1 MKPLKLSGFYF
12 LLALTFYSPL
22 HAQVAS
28 DFTIVA
34 DSTQPAFQGH
44 GFGTYPSINDDG
56 TVAFLVDQVGTYRA
70 VNGQAPV
77 RVGGGVTG
85 DPFIN
90 KLGEI
95 GSRQYV
101 DANLTTELY
110 KATSSGSIVSLV
122 RNDTTFRSF
131 GTPFHLSPTGTAVFW
146 ARLNPVSPGHWGIFT
161 ATGDGTTSLVIDNLG
176 PFGNFGAGPTIN
188 SAGTIAFTGYKD
200 VVNNTSEEGLYIGT
214 AGGNGAATTVL
225 TAAGSPLYKWDGNPY
240 INDKGQIA
248 FKAYEDSTGEPGIF
262 VVHQDGTDLRTVAR
276 AGGIGGSGPYSMFD
290 SPIIND
296 LGTVVFRGYLDTGER
311 GIYAGPDPVA
321 DKVVQ
326 EGDPLFGS
334 TATSVVFLRGLNNKN
349 QIAFY
354 FELADGRSGIATAQ
368 LNLPTTPGRSP
379 IYHLTDLGVPPGQQ
393 MFSPGAINNQSQ
405 VVGSSE
411 SSAYRNSNGVWENL
425 GKLPGGNVSGAS
437 AINNSGQATGS
448 SQYTNGGGIRH
459 ATLYSGG
466 NVTDLGTLP
475 LWGNNSNGAGIN
487 DSTQIVGSSGPG
499 GTSLHA
505 FIWDAANGMRD
516 LGTLG
521 GQYAKAYSINNAG
534 SVTGTS
540 NVATGFGNNHAFI
553 WDATNG
559 MRDIG
564 TIAGDTSSG
573 SFINADGHIVGG
585 STINNFDNRSHA
597 FFYDGTMHD
606 LGSLGPDAF
615 ESDRSGALSI
625 NLYNVVV
632 GSAYRPYTGGALYQ
646 TAFVYRD
653 GAMFDLEPLMDNQDY
668 RLFSAVSINDRG
680 QILVQAIHVP
690 TNSNRAVVLT
700 PTSVTLPSPTPGPS
714 PSPTPVSS
722 PTPTPSSTPPSTPT
736 PTPVPTATPTSP
748 TPTATPTATPT
759 STPTATPTATVALSP
774 TPTATPTATV
784 ALSPTPTA
792 TPTATVALSPTPTAT
807 PAAVPSQPLNIATRG
822 RVESGDNAMIGGF
835 IITGN
840 VSKKVIVRAIGP
852 SLRSS
857 LSDSLS
863 DPVLELR
870 KADGTLINQNDNWRD
885 DAAQAAE
892 LEANHVAP
900 ANDLESA
907 IVATLAPGNYTA
919 AVTGKNAVS
928 GVGLI
933 EIYDV
938 NQSADSKLANIST
951 RGIVRSA
958 DGVLIGGFILGGA
971 NGNAKVLVRAIGPSL
986 ANAGVNNTLS
996 DPTLELHDGNGSLI
1010 ASNDNWKSDQQSQ
1023 IEATQIPP
1031 TADLESAIVA
1041 DLPPGLYTAVVAG
1054 KSASGVGLIEIY
1066 NLR

>member
-1 MKPLKLSGFYF
+1 MNPLKLSGWYF
-12 LLALTFYSPL
+12 LLALTFCSPL

-28 DFTIVA
+28 NFTIVA

-44 GFGTYPSINDDG
+44 GFGTYPSIDDDG
-56 TVAFLVDQVGTYRA
+56 TVAFVVDQVGTYRA
-70 VNGQAPV
+70 VNGQVPV
-77 RVGGGVTG
+77 LVGGGVTG

-110 KATSSGSIVSLV
+110 KATSSGQIVSLV

-161 ATGDGTTSLVIDNLG
+161 ATGDGTTSLVVDNLG
-176 PFGNFGAGPTIN
+176 TFGNFGAGPTIN

-214 AGGNGAATTVL
+214 VGGDGAATTVL
-225 TAAGSPLYKWDGNPY
+225 TADGSPLYKWDGNPY

-248 FKAYEDSTGEPGIF
+248 FKAYEDSTREPGIF
-262 VVHQDGTDLRTVAR
+262 VVNQDGTGLRTVAR

-311 GIYAGPDPVA
+311 GIFAGPDPVG

-411 SSAYRNSNGVWENL
+411 SSPYRNSNGVWENL

-466 NVTDLGTLP
+466 NVTDLGILP

-540 NVATGFGNNHAFI
+540 NIATGFGNTHAFI
-553 WDATNG
+553 WDAANG

-585 STINNFDNRSHA
+585 STINNFDNRTHA
-597 FFYDGTMHD
+597 FFYDGAMHD

-632 GSAYRPYTGGALYQ
+632 GTAYRPYTGGALYQ

-700 PTSVTLPSPTPGPS
+700 PTSVTLPSPTPTPS

-722 PTPTPSSTPPSTPT
+722 PTPVPTPTPSPTPASTPT
-736 PTPVPTATPTSP
+736 PTLTPVPTPTSTPTPVPVASP
-748 TPTATPTATPT
+748 TPTATATATPT
-759 STPTATPTATVALSP
+759 STPTATPSATVAPSP
-774 TPTATPTATV
+774 TPSPTAV
-784 ALSPTPTA
+784 A
-792 TPTATVALSPTPTAT
+792 
-807 PAAVPSQPLNIATRG
+807 SQSLNIATRG
-822 RVESGDNAMIGGF
+822 RVESGDNAMIGGI

-840 VSKKVIVRAIGP
+840 APKKVIVRAIGP
-852 SLRSS
+852 SLQSS
-857 LSDSLS
+857 LSGALS
-863 DPVLELR
+863 DPVLQLR
-870 KADGTLINQNDNWRD
+870 KADGSLINQNDNWRD
-885 DAAQAAE
+885 DAVQAAE

-900 ANDLESA
+900 TNDLESA

-919 AVTGKNAVS
+919 AVTGKNGAT

-933 EIYDV
+933 EVYDV

-958 DGVLIGGFILGGA
+958 DGVLIGGFILGGGT
-971 NGNAKVLVRAIGPSL
+971 GNAKVLVRAIGPSL
-986 ANAGVNNTLS
+986 ASVGVNNPLS
-996 DPTLELHDGNGSLI
+996 DPTLELHDGNGALL
-1010 ASNDNWKSDQQSQ
+1010 AANDNWKTDQRTA
-1023 IEATQIPP
+1023 IEETNIPP
-1031 TADLESAIVA
+1031 TNDAESAIVA
-1041 DLPPGLYTAVVAG
+1041 DLSPGLYTAIVAG
-1054 KSASGVGLIEIY
+1054 KGTSGIGLIEIY
-1066 NLR
+1066 NLPN